1 MHREQKWQYVPKQD
15 WPIVTKIKTARG
27 RVVFHTLEEID
38 NLLAAC
44 PSEAWKIVV
53 LPEADAG
60 LRRGE
65 MANLKWEDVD
75 FDNNQLYIA
84 PNKTETHRFVPMDTR
99 PQKSPRKDP

>member
-1 MHREQKWQYVPKQD
+1 M
-15 WPIVTKIKTARG
+15 
-27 RVVFHTLEEID
+27 
-38 NLLAAC
+38 
-44 PSEAWKIVV
+44 V

-99 PQKSPRKDP
+99 P